1 VTAPRTYESSAPTT
15 GLELHTVAKA
25 LLVAVGNY
33 FAANGVNLPTRQYIT
48 TGDPAIVAWDCEQLT
63 VCLANIE
70 WGRSRDATQFSPTF
84 GKAASINAMRHAIY
98 AITLVRCCPT
108 IDDTGTLPSAQAL
121 DDAGLASMLDA
132 GLMSQAL
139 VNFVAFANPAIPVGC
154 NIQAGSVQPLGPEG
168 GLVGLQ
174 GSLIMTAGVVT
185 ALPAGDLLPPGF
197 AIRNGSPDGG
207 V

>member
-1 VTAPRTYESSAPTT
+1 MTAPRTYASSAPTT
-15 GLELHTVAKA
+15 GLDLHTVAKA
-25 LLVAVGNY
+25 LLSAMGDY
-33 FAANGVNLPTRQYIT
+33 FAANGVDLPDRQYIT

-98 AITLVRCCPT
+98 AVTLVRSFPIIT
-108 IDDTGTLPSAQAL
+108 DNGGLPSTEVLNQ
-121 DDAGLASMLDA
+121 AGLASMLDA

-139 VNFVAFANPAIPVGC
+139 VNFVAFGNPAIPIGC
-154 NIQAGSVQPLGPEG
+154 SIQAGSVQPLGPEG

-174 GSLIMTAGVVT
+174 GSLVMTVGVVT
-185 ALPAGDLLPPGF
+185 DVPAGDLLPPGF
-197 AIRNGSPDGG
+197 AIRNGSPGGG